1 MKILIVDDEEFL
13 RIVLADILH
22 ELGHEVIQASDGVE
36 ALKIYK
42 ELKNEIDLVMLD
54 VIMPFMDGFEVF
66 RRLKEMDEDVKVVFT
81 SGFSADKKMNDLI
94 SVEKNLRYITK
105 PYQVE
110 EIKEV
115 IGSFFATNQ
124 E

>member
-13 RIVLADILH
+13 GIVLADILH

-81 SGFSADKKMNDLI
+81 SGFSADKKMIDLI

>member
-81 SGFSADKKMNDLI
+81 SGFSADKKMIDLI

>member
-13 RIVLADILH
+13 GIVLADILH